1 MGNARNRQRGSD
13 RIAGSRSE
21 LLDSVRLRTADGTGD
36 AGTGRAICWYS
47 NAPFTAT
54 GYGQQTA
61 QIVPRLNA
69 AGHKTA
75 VAANYGIEGA
85 PTQWH
90 GIEIYPKGLS
100 NYSDDVLTA
109 HYLEWAH
116 RNPNHKPLLATLYDV
131 WVFKSPALDSVPS
144 IMSWVPVDHTPA
156 PPDVLAWCQ
165 RKNVT
170 TVAMSRFGQTMFH
183 KAGVDAL
190 YAPHGIEKV
199 FKPTKDIQGVTGR
212 KIMGVP
218 EDAFVV
224 MMNSANKGNN
234 PPRKAFG
241 ENLLGFAMFA
251 KNHPDAYLYLHC
263 EQQGAMGVNLPALAK
278 ACGIPD
284 DRIVFADQYAVR
296 NGVPQEVLPVLYS
309 AADVLLACSFGEGFG
324 IPVVEAQAC
333 GTRCITTGDTAQ
345 KELNGHGWTVET
357 QPFWD
362 VSQKAWF
369 HIPLIRDITAALEM
383 AYNDRKT
390 VCEDSITF
398 ASQYD
403 ADHVFRTYWE
413 PIMAV
418 VP

>member
-1 MGNARNRQRGSD
+1 MGNGRHSKRGSD
-13 RIAGSRSE
+13 RTIGSRSA
-21 LLDSVRLRTADGTGD
+21 LLDSVRVRTPDGNSGD
-36 AGTGRAICWYS
+36 DNGRAVLWYS
-47 NAPFTAT
+47 NAPFAAT

-61 QIVPRLNA
+61 QIVPRLTA
-69 AGHKTA
+69 KGHKVA

-85 PTQWH
+85 PTKWH
-90 GIEIYPKGLS
+90 GTEIYPKGLS
-100 NYSDDVLTA
+100 PYSDDVLTA
-109 HYLEWAH
+109 HYLDWAH
-116 RNPNHKPLLATLYDV
+116 RNPNNRPLLATLYDV
-131 WVFKSPALDSVPS
+131 WVFKSPSLDSVPS
-144 IMSWVPVDHTPA
+144 IMSWVPIDHTPT
-156 PPDVLAWCQ
+156 PPDVLAWCG

-170 TVAMSRFGQTMFH
+170 TVAMSRFGQTMLH
-183 KAGVDAL
+183 KAGIDAL

-199 FKPTKDIQGVTGR
+199 FKPTTHIEGVSGR
-212 KIMGVP
+212 SIIGVP

-224 MMNSANKGNN
+224 MMNAANKGNN

-251 KNHPDAYLYLHC
+251 KQHPDAYLYMHT
-263 EQQGAMGVNLPALAK
+263 EQFGAHGINIPALAK

-284 DRIVFADQYAVR
+284 DRIIFSDQYAVR
-296 NGVPQEVLPVLYS
+296 NGMPQEVLPVLYS

-345 KELNGHGWTVET
+345 KELNGHGWQVET

-362 VSQKAWF
+362 HTQKAWF
-369 HIPLIRDITAALEM
+369 HIPLVREITAALEM

-390 VCEDSITF
+390 VCADSVAF
-398 ASQYD
+398 ASQYEAD
-403 ADHVFRTYWE
+403 AVFTKYWE